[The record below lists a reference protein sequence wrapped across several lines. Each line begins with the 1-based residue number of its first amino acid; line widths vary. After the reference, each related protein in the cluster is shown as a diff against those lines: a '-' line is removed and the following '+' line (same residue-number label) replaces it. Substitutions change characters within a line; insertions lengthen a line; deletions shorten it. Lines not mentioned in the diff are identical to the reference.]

1 MVAIS
6 ERDFPLHRLVS
17 DKGRWVFEALEEAAP
32 AHLHGDGKFVA
43 VERIGKSIGVEGALL
58 AGLREYID
66 ELNDEIGIGA

>member
-1 MVAIS
+1 
-6 ERDFPLHRLVS
+6 
-17 DKGRWVFEALEEAAP
+17 VFEALEEAAP